1 MKWYSNIQG
10 WAFDQW
16 IAGSLEC
23 LNSSLNFFPKFNVKK
38 TQTTFFYRGMLLFVV
53 LIISLLLLQL
63 PLQELVEKCYSFRVS
78 KIKKHT

>member
-1 MKWYSNIQG
+1 
-10 WAFDQW
+10 
-16 IAGSLEC
+16 
-23 LNSSLNFFPKFNVKK
+23 
-38 TQTTFFYRGMLLFVV
+38 MLLFVV